1 MAENEHKETD
11 DPDLSYL
18 KSKMNASTAKTIESI
33 LEQPEMKRLIRK
45 TFVREGLLQGFIM
58 AFIFLGLMMIYN
70 SCKAALNFGW
80 QIDLLVGYFLTFSGA
95 LYLWKKMREA
105 KGEAK

>member
-1 MAENEHKETD
+1 MGDEEDKN
-11 DPDLSYL
+11 DLEIAYL
-18 KSKMNASTAKTIESI
+18 NTKINKSAAKTVEAI

-105 KGEAK
+105 KGEAKP